1 LRRERPKSHQS
12 SSAEDCH
19 VWSLIELG
27 RPLVRRKFEAW
38 EFGPVL
44 SYLYREFRD
53 HDRSPIT
60 ERATQLDP
68 ADGKQRVVAHDFDS
82 HTDSL
87 LHRIASF
94 YSQLRA
100 GDRRWKALLSAHDD
114 IVRQELERFRGNEVK
129 SLGDGFLATFDG
141 PARAVHCALSI
152 IEAVGTLGIEVRAG
166 VHTGEVE
173 IQEADVHGVAVHIAA
188 RIAERAA
195 AGQCL
200 VSRTVKDLV
209 AGAELKFTERGKHH
223 LKGLAEAIE
232 LASASR

>member
-1 LRRERPKSHQS
+1 VLATIVFTDIVS
-12 SSAEDCH
+12 STKRAE
-19 VWSLIELG
+19 SL
-27 RPLVRRKFEAW
+27 
-38 EFGPVL
+38 
-44 SYLYREFRD
+44 
-53 HDRSPIT
+53 
-60 ERATQLDP
+60 
-68 ADGKQRVVAHDFDS
+68 
-82 HTDSL
+82 
-87 LHRIASF
+87 
-94 YSQLRA
+94 